1 MSGKRQTQEELSEVQ
16 KQLAQLALEYK
27 QLTEELDTAQRS
39 IGNGRSPN
47 TRRTSA
53 THDPWHAAKRNTTR
67 GLEGDRKFAK
77 QEQRV
82 ANEVRNN

>member
-1 MSGKRQTQEELSEVQ
+1 MSGKRQTQEELAEVQ

-47 TRRTSA
+47 TRRHT
-53 THDPWHAAKRNTTR
+53 TTYDPWHAAKRNNTR
-67 GLEGDRKFAK
+67 DLEGDRKFAT

>member
-1 MSGKRQTQEELSEVQ
+1 MSGKRQTCDELEEVQ
-16 KQLAQLALEYK
+16 KQLAQLALECEQLK
-27 QLTEELDTAQRS
+27 QELDTAQRS

-53 THDPWHAAKRNTTR
+53 THDPWHIAKRNTTR